1 MVQKSSSSHDF
12 PQPQVV
18 KRCVNIW
25 FGSQEVSCAE
35 LVVMVVILFCSHD
48 VKSTGNWESIL
59 NIYDGYIYIYIII
72 SIYKSAYMSFL
83 GGAPAQTQG
92 F

>member
-1 MVQKSSSSHDF
+1 
-12 PQPQVV
+12 
-18 KRCVNIW
+18 
-25 FGSQEVSCAE
+25 
-35 LVVMVVILFCSHD
+35 MVVILFCSHD